1 MLILA
6 SASPRR
12 KELLKLTGLEFKI
25 IPSSCEEIVPIGF
38 TPKETVEYLS
48 RIKALDL
55 KNCYDT
61 IIGSDTVVS
70 IDGEILGKPTSK
82 ENAREILKK
91 LSGRTHS
98 VFTGVTIIKGNEIE
112 TFSVET
118 KVVFYELS
126 EKDIENYLKN
136 DEYKDKAGAY
146 AIQGKGMLFVKEI
159 IGDYSS
165 VVGLPV
171 GEVYRRLKWNEV
183 WKNG

>member
-6 SASPRR
+6 SNSPRR
-12 KELLKLTGLEFKI
+12 KELLELTGLEFEIK
-25 IPSSCEEIVPIGF
+25 PSSVDETVPDGF

-48 RIKALDL
+48 RIKALSL
-55 KNCYDT
+55 ENKNDT

-82 ENAREILKK
+82 ENAKEILKK

-98 VFTGVTIIKGNEIE
+98 VFTGVTIVNGDNAE

-118 KVVFYELS
+118 KVTFYELS
-126 EKDIENYLKN
+126 DKEIDKYLEC

-146 AIQGKGMLFVKEI
+146 AIQAKGILLVKEV

-171 GEVYRRLKWNEV
+171 GEVYRRLQNK
-183 WKNG
+183 